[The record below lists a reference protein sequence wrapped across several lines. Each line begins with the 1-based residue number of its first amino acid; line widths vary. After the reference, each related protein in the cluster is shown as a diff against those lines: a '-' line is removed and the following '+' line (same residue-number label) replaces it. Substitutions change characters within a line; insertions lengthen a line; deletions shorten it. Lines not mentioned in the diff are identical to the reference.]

1 MIDLPHPPQTLTDFI
16 GYVGQRYSEFSAVG
30 CEDGSLTYAELE
42 VMSRR
47 LAAWFKHE
55 LDLKA
60 GDRVMVQLPNQ
71 LNYPVVLF
79 AAFRAG
85 LIVVSLDTNSS
96 FGEITRIAKE
106 TEARAYVYCENCE
119 QARAFIDG
127 APSLI
132 HGIETRKDDLASW
145 WRKGVRQFFKQLLPV
160 QRRRSIYALVD
171 LLSVEATPG
180 YVPPQMQSDHLA
192 MIQYTSGAT
201 GLSKGVMLS
210 HRNLIANLSQVT
222 AALESIGIQGAQR
235 LLLPLPLY
243 HSYPLMLALT
253 QWFQGGCVQLVNDAR
268 DTHRIAEQFDRIK
281 PTMFAGI
288 SPIFN
293 ALTRHSLFSQLD
305 LSYLKSTVSGAAPV
319 SDALAERWALI
330 TGCTLTQAYG
340 VAEASPVISMDTRG
354 ISRSGCVGRPLIG
367 TQVRIVDQSG
377 NSIPAGGVGEIQ
389 VTGPQVS
396 NGYWRNPEATA
407 KRLTADGWL
416 RTEDIGRLSLEGE
429 LYFVER
435 AAEVIQVGGFRVFP
449 SDVEA
454 IVNAHPDVIDCA
466 VVSVPDSLGI
476 MQLKIFVVSNNRRLT
491 QKQVR
496 DYCRERLTRY
506 KVPALVEFRRELPHS
521 AIGKVLR
528 KQLLE
533 ESSLG

>member
-1 MIDLPHPPQTLTDFI
+1 MIDFPQPPQTLTGFI
-16 GYVGQRYSEFSAVG
+16 GYVGQRYSESSAVG
-30 CEDGSLTYAELE
+30 CEGGSLTYADLE
-42 VMSRR
+42 VVSRR
-47 LAAWFKHE
+47 LAAWFKYE

-60 GDRVMVQLPNQ
+60 GDRVMVQLPNH

-85 LIVVSLDTNSS
+85 LIVVSLDTNST
-96 FGEITRIAKE
+96 FDEITRIAKE

-119 QARAFIDG
+119 QARAFIDRT
-127 APSLI
+127 PMVI
-132 HGIETRKDDLASW
+132 HGIEARKDDLASW
-145 WRKGVRQFFKQLLPV
+145 WRRGVRQLFRQLLPV
-160 QRRRSIYALVD
+160 QRRRSTYNLVD

-180 YVPPQMQSDHLA
+180 YLAPEVRSDRIA
-192 MIQYTSGAT
+192 MIQYTGGAT

-210 HRNLIANLSQVT
+210 HRNIIANLSQVS
-222 AALESIGIQGAQR
+222 AALELIGVQGAQR

-253 QWFQGGCVQLVNDAR
+253 QWFQGGCVELVSDAR
-268 DTHRIAEQFDRIK
+268 DTHQIAEQFERTR
-281 PTMFAGI
+281 PTLFAGI

-293 ALTRHSLFSQLD
+293 ALTRHNLFSQLD
-305 LSYLKSTVSGAAPV
+305 FSDLKSTLSGAAPV

-330 TGCTLTQAYG
+330 TGCVLTQAYG

-354 ISRSGCVGRPLIG
+354 VSRSGCVGRPLMG

-377 NSIPAGGVGEIQ
+377 NAIPAGGVGEIQ

-396 NGYWRNPEATA
+396 DGYWRNPEARA

-435 AAEVIQVGGFRVFP
+435 ASEVIQVGGFRVFP
-449 SDVEA
+449 SEVEA

-466 VVSVPDSLGI
+466 VVGIPDNLGT

-491 QKQVR
+491 HKQMR

-521 AIGKVLR
+521 TVGKLLR